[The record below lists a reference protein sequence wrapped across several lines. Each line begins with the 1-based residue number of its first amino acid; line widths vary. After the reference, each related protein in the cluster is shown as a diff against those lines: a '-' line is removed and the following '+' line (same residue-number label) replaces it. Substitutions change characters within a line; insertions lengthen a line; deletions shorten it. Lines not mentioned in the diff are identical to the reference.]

1 MTDALLFL
9 HVLSAAALVTGLVAF
24 TAIAYGARV
33 ELSALR
39 VYVALWHIGLVG
51 VFLLGIA
58 LAIDIDG
65 YDVWDLWVLIAIAL
79 WMTVGAFGDRL
90 PRAYKDTGGP
100 GATLPAGVVRW
111 HWIAVVIV
119 LLMLAD
125 MIVKPWA

>member
-9 HVLSAAALVTGLVAF
+9 HVLSAAALFTGLVAF
-24 TAIAYGARV
+24 TAIACGASV
-33 ELSALR
+33 ELSSLR
-39 VYVALWHIGLVG
+39 LYTALWHIGLVG

-65 YDVWDLWVLIAIAL
+65 YEIWDVWVLIAIGL
-79 WMTVGAFGDRL
+79 WLIVGGFGDRL
-90 PRAYKDTGGP
+90 PGAYKDAGGP
-100 GATLPAGVVRW
+100 GAVLPAGVVRS

>member
-9 HVLSAAALVTGLVAF
+9 HVLSAAALFTGLVAF
-24 TAIAYGARV
+24 TAIACGASV

-39 VYVALWHIGLVG
+39 VYVTLWHIGLVG

-65 YDVWDLWVLIAIAL
+65 YEIWDVWVLIAIAL
-79 WMTVGAFGDRL
+79 WLIVGGFGDRL
-90 PRAYKDTGGP
+90 PGAYKDAGGP
-100 GATLPAGVVRW
+100 GATLPAGVVRS

-119 LLMLAD
+119 LLILAD